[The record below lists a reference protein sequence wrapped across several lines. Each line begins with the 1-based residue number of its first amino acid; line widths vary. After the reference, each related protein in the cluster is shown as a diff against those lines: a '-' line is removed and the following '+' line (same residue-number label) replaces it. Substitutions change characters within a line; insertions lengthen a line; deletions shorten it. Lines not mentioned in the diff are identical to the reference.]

1 MLKLLNL
8 GLVMIQ
14 YRSNNSSS
22 DPGIGPIVFLIFVG
36 LCLVALAIFTV
47 GAIIYSA
54 RKRSDRAARLQALAW
69 QIGFS
74 FIPTPG
80 VPDFLQHTR
89 FAQWSPA
96 VATGIHN
103 LLSGTVNGR
112 TMFIF
117 DFGYTKTM
125 AGFGS
130 ATYRETVVCIPRAS
144 AEPFL
149 FLRDKTLVPPEQ
161 LRAFINAALQALQQ
175 SSVHAA

>member
-14 YRSNNSSS
+14 YRSTGSTDS
-22 DPGIGPIVFLIFVG
+22 GIRAIIFLVFVG
-36 LCLVALAIFTV
+36 LFLVALAMFTI

-54 RKRSDRAARLQALAW
+54 RKRSDRAAKLEALAR
-69 QIGFS
+69 QIDFL
-74 FIPTPG
+74 FIPKPG

-103 LLSGTVNGR
+103 LLSGCLNGTTV
-112 TMFIF
+112 FVF

-125 AGFGS
+125 GGFGS
-130 ATYRETVVCIPRAS
+130 ATYRETVVCIPSAS

-149 FLRDKTLVPPEQ
+149 FYRDKTLVPPEQ
-161 LRAFINAALQALQQ
+161 LRAFINAALQAFQQ
-175 SSVHAA
+175 SSVDAA